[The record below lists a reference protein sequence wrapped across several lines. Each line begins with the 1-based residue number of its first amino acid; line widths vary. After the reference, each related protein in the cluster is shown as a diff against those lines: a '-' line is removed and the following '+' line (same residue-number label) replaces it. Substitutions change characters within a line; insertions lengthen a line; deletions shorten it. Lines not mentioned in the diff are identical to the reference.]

1 MLKGTLAEVDTGR
14 DVLVFWYHSCP
25 VTASREIQCP
35 TYHQASQ
42 SLELC
47 VSDLWTIAS
56 IHVEQRYVRLLTVEQ
71 RYVRLLTVE
80 QRYVRLLTVEQRY
93 VRLLTESVHC
103 ACGVWGSSVCGVAAT
118 ARLKNT
124 EVSLKK
130 RIKRFPDGRETV
142 TLRVTARLVLK

>member
-25 VTASREIQCP
+25 VTASGEIQCP

-80 QRYVRLLTVEQRY
+80 QRYVRLLT
-93 VRLLTESVHC
+93 ESVHC

-118 ARLKNT
+118 ASLKNT

-130 RIKRFPDGRETV
+130 RIKRFPDWRETV